1 MPKLAFI
8 DTINPY
14 AIIRDALDRKGNYCG
29 PTLNS
34 LPIPLGMGILSV
46 SQDLL
51 RRTYSI
57 HLSQ

>member
-1 MPKLAFI
+1 MSKQAFI

-14 AIIRDALDRKGNYCG
+14 AIIRDALDRKGNHCG

-34 LPIPLGMGILSV
+34 VPILLGMGILSV

-51 RRTYSI
+51 CRKYTMR
-57 HLSQ
+57 LGQ